1 TAQAYTYAY
10 DRFGNRWQQNGPHS
24 SQPGF
29 DANNHMVP
37 GLGVT
42 YDAAGNESNDG
53 TTAYTY
59 DSENRIIT
67 ATNSANGASSYLY
80 DADGR
85 RIRKATV
92 AGGTVDFLYD
102 LGGHEISP
110 VNSAGV
116 WTRGEIY
123 AGGRH
128 LGTYTGGKGG
138 NTYFTFADWLGAERV
153 RSLAGA
159 TTSCET
165 ITSLPFGDGQTTTG
179 SCGNPSPMH
188 FTGKE
193 RDSESGLNNFG
204 ARYDSSQYGRFMTPD
219 STAYSG
225 LKNPQSWNLYAYTLN
240 NPLRFVDPTGHTVE
254 CKTKAADCLSA
265 AQAAVGKN
273 AAGQL
278 STKTT
283 QSFWQKIF
291 GGSTTTLQINGSEA
305 DFRGASGNASKLADL
320 IDSKT
325 NFGVSI
331 QHPGDPQYS
340 SVINSIVGGGAKFD
354 LQGG

>member
-1 TAQAYTYAY
+1 MTSSLSDSNHPGTLYSSPHYNAAGSVTSASIGNPGSSVSETRSYDGRLRLSNITDGSLYTVTIPASGGYAPDSDILLANDSVNGNWTYGYDPFNRLTSANATAPAYTYAY

-102 LGGHEISP
+102 LGGHEISQ
-110 VNSAGV
+110 VTSAGV

-138 NTYFTFADWLGAERV
+138 NTYFTFADWLGTERV

-240 NPLRFVDPTGHTVE
+240 NPLRFVDPT
-254 CKTKAADCLSA
+254 
-265 AQAAVGKN
+265 
-273 AAGQL
+273 
-278 STKTT
+278 
-283 QSFWQKIF
+283 
-291 GGSTTTLQINGSEA
+291 
-305 DFRGASGNASKLADL
+305 
-320 IDSKT
+320 
-325 NFGVSI
+325 
-331 QHPGDPQYS
+331 
-340 SVINSIVGGGAKFD
+340 
-354 LQGG
+354 